1 MKETSA
7 VAASLEQPF
16 DRSVSLL
23 AWGYN
28 EESLIEDFLSRA
40 VELMEKTVSDF
51 EVVFVNDG
59 SSDQTGEL
67 AEAFSKRDPRVRV
80 LHNSTNLNV
89 GYACRR
95 AVKAAAKEYL
105 FWQTVDW
112 SYDISNV
119 RSYLELLKHYDVVQG
134 ARVEIAS
141 PLDFAI
147 LAFSAGSRSDNY
159 KKALVS
165 IANYILVRTLFGVPL
180 SDYQNVTFYASA
192 HLKALPLEGRSSFV
206 NPEMLIRSYYL
217 GLKFVEVPIPFIRR
231 TKGEAK
237 GTRLASIVASLK
249 DIFSAWIRWGLSLR
263 LRAAGGKHPI
273 SRFGREEMLPA
284 PVSEIL
290 AHTLDG
296 QAHVGP
302 TTTGRSAKPR
312 KRDLGADLPRA

>member
-7 VAASLEQPF
+7 GASLGQPF

-28 EESLIEDFLSRA
+28 EESLIEDFLKRA
-40 VELMEKTVSDF
+40 VELLENTVSDF

-59 SSDQTGEL
+59 SSDQTGEI
-67 AEAFSKRDPRVRV
+67 AEAFAKRDPRVRV

-89 GYACRR
+89 GYSCRR
-95 AVKAAAKEYL
+95 AIQAAAKEYL

-134 ARVEIAS
+134 ARVEIS
-141 PLDFAI
+141 RPLDFAI
-147 LAFSAGSRSDNY
+147 LVFSACGRSDNY

-165 IANYILVRTLFGVPL
+165 IANYLLVRTLFGVPL
-180 SDYQNVTFYASA
+180 SDYQNVTFYAAA
-192 HLKALPLEGRSSFV
+192 HLKALSLEGRSSFV

-217 GLKFVEVPIPFIRR
+217 GLKFIEVPIPFIRR
-231 TKGEAK
+231 TKGKAK
-237 GTRLASIVASLK
+237 GTRLSSIVASLK
-249 DIFSAWIRWGLSLR
+249 DIFSAWRRWGLSLR

-273 SRFGREEMLPA
+273 SRFGKKEMLPA
-284 PVSEIL
+284 TVSAIL
-290 AHTLDG
+290 AHASNG
-296 QAHVGP
+296 QAHVG
-302 TTTGRSAKPR
+302 TTTAERLAEPMSK
-312 KRDLGADLPRA
+312 DLGADLPRA

>member
-7 VAASLEQPF
+7 VASLGQPF

-28 EESLIEDFLSRA
+28 EESLIEDFLKRA
-40 VELMEKTVSDF
+40 VELMESTVNDF

-59 SSDQTGEL
+59 SSDRTGEL
-67 AEAFSKRDPRVRV
+67 AEAFAKRDPRVTV

-89 GYACRR
+89 GYSCRR
-95 AVKAAAKEYL
+95 AIQAAAKEYL

-134 ARVEIAS
+134 ARVEIKS

-159 KKALVS
+159 KKAFVS
-165 IANYILVRTLFGVPL
+165 IANYLLVRTLFGVPL
-180 SDYQNVTFYASA
+180 SDYQNVTFYAAA

-231 TKGEAK
+231 TKGKAK
-237 GTRLASIVASLK
+237 GTRLTSIASSLR
-249 DIFSAWIRWGLSLR
+249 DIFSAWMRWGLSLR
-263 LRAAGGKHPI
+263 LRTAGGTHPI
-273 SRFGREEMLPA
+273 SRFGRKEWLPA
-284 PVSEIL
+284 SVSAIL
-290 AHTLDG
+290 APTSNG
-296 QAHVGP
+296 EAPVGT
-302 TTTGRSAKPR
+302 TTTGTSAKPKR
-312 KRDLGADLPRA
+312 KDLGADLPSA